1 MVPIEELERFN
12 PWWTKG
18 GVPPGW
24 TQEYRRKLYSSV
36 EPCTQRRQILLIY
49 GLRRVGKTTLMMQV
63 IEKLLK
69 TVNPRHILYFSF
81 DDAAFSVKDVLE
93 SYQKVIL
100 HSSIED
106 SREPLYLFF
115 DEIQKKDSWEN
126 TIKTYYDLYPDIRFF
141 LSGSASA
148 GLRKRSTESL
158 AGRILDFTLPPLS
171 FEEFLEL
178 NGKKTGIIKKDP
190 DLHKREILPLFY
202 RYLKYGQFP
211 ELARET
217 DEVFAKKYLQNT
229 IIERVIYR
237 DLPEEFGMKDIELLR
252 TIVALIG
259 KNPGMIVRYSEIA
272 KNLGRDQRTV
282 ANYFEYLEY
291 GLLIRF
297 VYNYRGGALAS
308 MRKMKKVYFTSP
320 NLVFALN
327 HTLDRVLPFML
338 ENLVACETSAKFF
351 YRNGFEVDFVQETG
365 DGLVAIE
372 VKQNENEVKQVRKF
386 REKFRDTTRDGY
398 LLTMEGEEGEKD
410 GVRIIPAWKFILG
423 TG

>member
-18 GVPPGW
+18 GVPPKW
-24 TQEYRRKLYSSV
+24 TQKYRRKLYFAI
-36 EPCTQRRQILLIY
+36 EPCIKRRQILLIY

-63 IEKLLK
+63 IEGLIKN
-69 TVNPRHILYFSF
+69 VSPRHILYFSF
-81 DDAAFSVKDVLE
+81 DETAYTIRDVLE
-93 SYQKVIL
+93 SYQKVVL
-100 HSSIED
+100 HSSFED
-106 SREPLYLFF
+106 TRGSLYLFF
-115 DEIQKKDSWEN
+115 DEIQKQDGWEN
-126 TIKTYYDLYPDIRFF
+126 TIKTYYDLYPDVRFF

-158 AGRILDFTLPPLS
+158 AGHILDFTLPPLS

-178 NGKKTGIIKKDP
+178 NGKNTGSIKEEP
-190 DLHKREILPLFY
+190 DLHTREIIPLFY

-217 DEVFAKKYLQNT
+217 DEAFAQRYLQST

-237 DLPEEFGMKDIELLR
+237 DLPLEFGIKDIELLR
-252 TIVALIG
+252 MIITLIG
-259 KNPGMIVRYSEIA
+259 KNPGMIVKYSEIA

-308 MRKMKKVYFTSP
+308 MRKMKKVYFSSP
-320 NLVFALN
+320 NLVFARN
-327 HTLDRVLPFML
+327 QDLDRVLPFML
-338 ENLVACETSAKFF
+338 ENLVACQTGAKYF
-351 YRNGFEVDFVQETG
+351 YRNGFEVDFVLETE

-372 VKQNENEVKQVRKF
+372 VKNTPGVIKQLQKF
-386 REKFRDTTRDGY
+386 KEKFSDTIHDAYLLDIEGEGERDG
-398 LLTMEGEEGEKD
+398 
-410 GVRIIPAWKFILG
+410 VQIVPIWKFLLG
-423 TG
+423 A

>member
-12 PWWTKG
+12 PWWTRG
-18 GVPPGW
+18 SVPPEW
-24 TQEYRRKLYSSV
+24 TQDYRRKLYFGI
-36 EPCTQRRQILLIY
+36 EPYIKRRQILLVY

-63 IEKLLK
+63 IQSLLK
-69 TVNPRHILYFSF
+69 SVNPRHILYFSF
-81 DDAAFSVKDVLE
+81 DDLAFTIKDVLE

-100 HSSIED
+100 HSNIED
-106 SREPLYLFF
+106 LKEPLYLFF
-115 DEIQKKDSWEN
+115 DEIQKQDGWEN
-126 TIKTYYDLYPDIRFF
+126 TVKTYYDLYPGIRFF

-178 NGKKTGIIKKDP
+178 NGKKTERIKKDP
-190 DLHKREILPLFY
+190 DLFKREIIPLFY

-217 DEVFAKKYLQNT
+217 DEAFAKKYLLNT

-237 DLPEEFGMKDIELLR
+237 DLPEEFGIKDLELLR
-252 TIVALIG
+252 NIITLVG
-259 KNPGMIVRYSEIA
+259 KNPGMIVKYSEIS

-291 GLLIRF
+291 GMLIRF

-308 MRKMKKVYFTSP
+308 MRKSKKVYFSSP
-320 NLVFALN
+320 NLAFALN
-327 HTLDRVLPFML
+327 QNLDRVLPLML
-338 ENLVACETSAKFF
+338 ENLVACQTGAKFF
-351 YRNGFEVDFVQETG
+351 YRNGFEVDFVAETD

-372 VKQNENEVKQVRKF
+372 VKKKQNDVKQLLKF
-386 REKFRDTTRDGY
+386 REKFSGKTTNAF
-398 LLTMEGEEGEKD
+398 LLDVEGEGEKD
-410 GVRIIPAWKFILG
+410 GVRIIPVWKFLLG
-423 TG
+423 I

>member
-18 GVPPGW
+18 AVPPEW
-24 TQEYRRKLYSSV
+24 TQEYKRKLYFSI
-36 EPCTQRRQILLIY
+36 EPCQKRRQILLVY

-63 IEKLLK
+63 IEMLLK
-69 TVNPRHILYFSF
+69 NVNPRHILYFSF
-81 DDAAFSVKDVLE
+81 DDASFTIKEVIE
-93 SYQKVIL
+93 NYQKVIL

-106 SREPLYLFF
+106 SKETLYLFF
-115 DEIQKKDSWEN
+115 DEIQKQDGWED

-178 NGKKTGIIKKDP
+178 NGKNTVMIKKDP
-190 DLHKREILPLFY
+190 GLFKREVIPLFY

-217 DEVFAKKYLQNT
+217 DEAFAKKYLVNT

-237 DLPEEFGMKDIELLR
+237 DLPEEFGINDIELLR
-252 TIVALIG
+252 NIIALIG
-259 KNPGMIVRYSEIA
+259 KNPGMIVKYSEIS

-297 VYNYRGGALAS
+297 VYNYRSGTLAS
-308 MRKMKKVYFTSP
+308 MRKLKKVYFSSP
-320 NLVFALN
+320 NLAFALN
-327 HTLDRVLPFML
+327 QNLDRVLPLML
-338 ENLVACETSAKFF
+338 ENLVACQTGSKFF
-351 YRNGFEVDFVQETG
+351 YRNGFEVDFVAETEE
-365 DGLVAIE
+365 GLVAIE
-372 VKQNENEVKQVRKF
+372 VKNRQHEVKQLLKF
-386 REKFRDTTRDGY
+386 REKFSEKTTDAY
-398 LLTMEGEEGEKD
+398 LLDVEDEGEKD
-410 GVRIIPAWKFILG
+410 GVRIIPVWKFLLG
-423 TG
+423 I

>member
-18 GVPPGW
+18 GMPTEW
-24 TQEYRRKLYSSV
+24 TQEYRRKLYFSI
-36 EPCTQRRQILLIY
+36 EPCIKRRQILLVY

-63 IEKLLK
+63 IESLLK
-69 TVNPRHILYFSF
+69 NVNPRHILYFSF
-81 DDAAFSVKDVLE
+81 DDAAFTIKDVLE

-106 SREPLYLFF
+106 SREPVYFFF
-115 DEIQKKDSWEN
+115 DEIQKQDGWEN

-178 NGKKTGIIKKDP
+178 NDKKTGDIRKDP
-190 DLHKREILPLFY
+190 DLHKREIVPLFY

-217 DEVFAKKYLQNT
+217 DEAFAKKYLQST

-237 DLPEEFGMKDIELLR
+237 DLPEEFGIKDIELLR
-252 TIVALIG
+252 TIIALIG
-259 KNPGMIVRYSEIA
+259 KNPGMIVKYSEISR
-272 KNLGRDQRTV
+272 NLGRDQRTV

-308 MRKMKKVYFTSP
+308 MRKMKKVYFSSP
-320 NLVFALN
+320 NLAFALTQN
-327 HTLDRVLPFML
+327 LDRVMPFML
-338 ENLVACETSAKFF
+338 ENLVACQTGAKYF
-351 YRNGFEVDFVQETG
+351 YRNGFEVDFIQETD

-372 VKQNENEVKQVRKF
+372 VKNTAGEVKQLQKF
-386 REKFRDTTRDGY
+386 LEKFGSITKDAY
-398 LLTMEGEEGEKD
+398 LLDIEGEGERN
-410 GVRIIPAWKFILG
+410 GVRIVPVWKFLLG
-423 TG
+423 T

>member
-18 GVPPGW
+18 SVPPGW

-63 IEKLLK
+63 IEHVLK

-81 DDAAFSVKDVLE
+81 DDAAFAIKDVLE
-93 SYQKVIL
+93 TYQKVIL
-100 HSSIED
+100 HSTIENAGG
-106 SREPLYLFF
+106 PLYLFF
-115 DEIQKKDSWEN
+115 DEIQKQDGWEH
-126 TIKTYYDLYPDIRFF
+126 TIKTYYDLYPEIRFF

-158 AGRILDFTLPPLS
+158 AGRILTFTLTPLS

-178 NGKKTGIIKKDP
+178 NGKKTGKIKKDP
-190 DLHKREILPLFY
+190 DLYQREILPLFY
-202 RYLKYGQFP
+202 RYIKYGQFP

-237 DLPEEFGMKDIELLR
+237 DLPQEFGMKDIELLR
-252 TIVALIG
+252 TIIALIG
-259 KNPGMIVRYSEIA
+259 KNPGMIVKYSEIA

-327 HTLDRVLPFML
+327 HHLDQVLPFLL
-338 ENLVACETSAKFF
+338 ENLVACETIAKFF
-351 YRNGFEVDFVQETG
+351 YRNSFEVDFIMETEE
-365 DGLVAIE
+365 GLIAIE
-372 VKQNENEVKQVRKF
+372 VKQNDTEVKQVRRF
-386 REKFRDTTRDGY
+386 REKFGDKTTDGY
-398 LLTMEGEEGEKD
+398 LLTQEREGEKD
-410 GVRIIPAWKFILG
+410 GVRIIPLWKFLLG